1 MAALNSVHSRHFM
14 IISFLRKR
22 QEPSHLVRL
31 RGIPLFSGLN
41 SSELRIINNLLHER
55 HYNKGEIVFD
65 EGEEGQAIYFI
76 LSGEVII
83 CRQGR
88 PLDGAIATL
97 SSGQFFGELAL
108 LDNAPRMAQVRASNN
123 CTLAVLFRE
132 DFLGLLE
139 THAKVASKISLQLSR
154 HIGSRLREAI
164 NRFVV

>member
-1 MAALNSVHSRHFM
+1 MAGLNSPDTQYPM
-14 IISFLRKR
+14 ILSLLRKR
-22 QEPSHLVRL
+22 REPPNLARL
-31 RGIPLFSGLN
+31 RGIPLFSGLT

-55 HYNKGEIVFD
+55 HYINSEIVFD
-65 EGEEGQAIYFI
+65 EGEEGQAIYFV
-76 LSGEVII
+76 LTGEVII

-97 SSGQFFGELAL
+97 SSGHFFGELAL
-108 LDNAPRMAQVRASNN
+108 LDNSPRMAQVRASSD

-139 THAKVASKISLQLSR
+139 THAKVASKISLQLAR

-164 NRFVV
+164 NRFIV

>member
-1 MAALNSVHSRHFM
+1 MAALNSRIPENTM

-22 QEPSHLVRL
+22 QEPTSLARL
-31 RGIPLFSGLN
+31 RAVPLFAGLS
-41 SSELRIINNLLHER
+41 SSELRIIHNLLHER
-55 HYNKGEIVFD
+55 HYSKGEIVFD
-65 EGEEGQAIYFI
+65 EGEEGQAIYFL

-108 LDNAPRMAQVRASNN
+108 LDNAPRMAQVRAATD

-154 HIGSRLREAI
+154 HIGNRLREAI
-164 NRFVV
+164 NRFIV